1 MRLAHVEAAIL
12 TGGASSRMG
21 REKARV
27 DWDGLPMIRRVA
39 DALSA
44 CVERVRLVIRPGAE
58 PPLELECITDRH
70 SSRAPIV
77 GIHAALTGCESA
89 AVLVASCDIPLV
101 DPRVLLALLALVP
114 VGDGHDIVA
123 AVGPRG
129 PEPLCAIYRPALLP
143 EIARRI
149 EVGDLAVAPLLR
161 DSRVL
166 LSPEQDL
173 RGLDPELRSFH
184 NVNRPEDL
192 H

>member
-1 MRLAHVEAAIL
+1 
-12 TGGASSRMG
+12 MG

-44 CVERVRLVIRPGAE
+44 CVERVRLVTRPGAD
-58 PPLELECITDRH
+58 PPLELECITDRY

-77 GIHAALTGCESA
+77 GIHAALTDCEST
-89 AVLVASCDIPLV
+89 AVLVASCDI
-101 DPRVLLALLALVP
+101 LLALVP
-114 VGDGHDIVA
+114 VGNGHDVVA
-123 AVGPRG
+123 AVGSRG

-149 EVGDLAVAPLLR
+149 EVGELALAPLLR
-161 DSRVL
+161 DSRAL
-166 LSPEQDL
+166 LIPEQEL
-173 RGLDPELRSFH
+173 RALDPELRSFH